1 MQKFKM
7 SALAY
12 FCCCGREDETPQ
24 PTANLENTRRSPNNI
39 KYEGENVN
47 DSVKLE
53 VNQYCTATFKF
64 E

>member
-1 MQKFKM
+1 M

-53 VNQYCTATFKF
+53 VNLYCFF
-64 E
+64 